1 MEQRE
6 HRRCGAEHIDE
17 MFCWQIP
24 RKRRFRRILCK
35 GEWLFVCCVCDESI
49 YFIVTQV
56 SVDGSSW
63 YVVRRY
69 NEFDALRHFLLTQNP
84 HNTEFQQANGRFPGK
99 ALVFRKSVLDARL
112 RGLDEFLSFY
122 LTNARYCRQ
131 NALDAICAFLQIPEH
146 SYVKAR
152 GSVPSSPPSRIVPV
166 TSQPAAVTA
175 SSETSTLVTGA
186 VKGSKA
192 PATETSTSSASKAAV
207 TGSASPAISV
217 GIKAENSA
225 AANAS
230 QVTTTAHREAP
241 DEKAKQ
247 KPVVGKPVVS
257 SPVDTPSTH
266 VNEVATGAA
275 GKTVSQSSAIV
286 DSKFDH
292 DDSDGSLTPAQRR
305 LLSVLGEGMHVIKHG
320 RQGAPK
326 QRLLRCNRQA
336 TELFIQADDHRK
348 TLKLTDVESIRLGTE
363 IDPVTSPDAIRSMNE
378 TSSDAGKRPSVM
390 RRASMSLRGL
400 NDSTIYYG
408 TPTLR
413 RTCKFDDMRFCVS
426 LIMPDRTF
434 DIQCKTME
442 DLETLHRVLLE
453 ACGKAK

>member
-1 MEQRE
+1 
-6 HRRCGAEHIDE
+6 
-17 MFCWQIP
+17 
-24 RKRRFRRILCK
+24 
-35 GEWLFVCCVCDESI
+35 
-49 YFIVTQV
+49 
-56 SVDGSSW
+56 
-63 YVVRRY
+63 
-69 NEFDALRHFLLTQNP
+69 LLTQNP

-152 GSVPSSPPSRIVPV
+152 GSVPSSPPSRVV
-166 TSQPAAVTA
+166 SVQSQPASVTA
-175 SSETSTLVTGA
+175 SSETSTLSTGA

-192 PATETSTSSASKAAV
+192 PATDSSTSSAPKAAH

-217 GIKAENSA
+217 GIKAEKSTP
-225 AANAS
+225 ANAS
-230 QVTTTAHREAP
+230 LVTSTSANREAP
-241 DEKAKQ
+241 DEKAKP
-247 KPVVGKPVVS
+247 KTSVGTPVVS
-257 SPVDTPSTH
+257 SPVDSPSTH
-266 VNEVATGAA
+266 VNVVVTG
-275 GKTVSQSSAIV
+275 KSVPQSSGIV
-286 DSKFDH
+286 EIKLDH

-305 LLSVLGEGMHVIKHG
+305 LLNVLGEGMHVIKHG

-348 TLKLTDVESIRLGTE
+348 TLKLTEVESIRLGTE

>member
-1 MEQRE
+1 M
-6 HRRCGAEHIDE
+6 A
-17 MFCWQIP
+17 
-24 RKRRFRRILCK
+24 
-35 GEWLFVCCVCDESI
+35 
-49 YFIVTQV
+49 
-56 SVDGSSW
+56 
-63 YVVRRY
+63 RRY

-112 RGLDEFLSFY
+112 RGLDEFLNFY

-146 SYVKAR
+146 SHVKTR
-152 GSVPSSPPSRIVPV
+152 GSAPSSSPTRLSPVVSPPASA
-166 TSQPAAVTA
+166 SA
-175 SSETSTLVTGA
+175 SSEASALSA
-186 VKGSKA
+186 ANLRGSKN
-192 PATETSTSSASKAAV
+192 PATENSTSSTSKSTPAGPALPASSVGTKVDKATPANV
-207 TGSASPAISV
+207 SPVSSASTNREVRDERVMP
-217 GIKAENSA
+217 KT
-225 AANAS
+225 S
-230 QVTTTAHREAP
+230 QQTVV
-241 DEKAKQ
+241 
-247 KPVVGKPVVS
+247 KPVVM
-257 SPVDTPSTH
+257 SPVDTHSTH
-266 VNEVATGAA
+266 VNE
-275 GKTVSQSSAIV
+275 SAIGKPV
-286 DSKFDH
+286 PQSTSVESKFDN
-292 DDSDGSLTPAQRR
+292 DDDGNGSLTPAQRR
-305 LLSVLGEGMHVIKHG
+305 LLDVLGEGMQVIKHG

-348 TLKLTDVESIRLGTE
+348 TLKLVDVESIRLGTE

-400 NDSTIYYG
+400 NDSTVYYG